1 MLCVPKAIASLC
13 AESMPYNLQDLQPRL
28 TKNFYVLTNHVVPPD
43 RIRGVWSLISNAWI
57 QKPTLAEFARMDDP
71 QLDID
76 LVMHIAHQQQY
87 WLNLKRQENDR
98 NRITWSRK
106 QYLDHGL
113 VYLTNSKNLNKVFT
127 AWRSQKEMP
136 KTPRQPTSNPNEKE
150 DKKRQKLKEEVI
162 KRLKT
167 AVQEEIETPQGADKR
182 PARKRTSANPR
193 DDTDSDSSV
202 QVTSRTIAAKARPK
216 VKTILPGA
224 DDPTNRT
231 RLSQLH
237 PNKHLL
243 IRGRPQTNS
252 RQYGDR

>member
-87 WLNLKRQENDR
+87 WLKRQENDG
-98 NRITWSRK
+98 NRIIWSRK
-106 QYLDHGL
+106 QYLDHVL
-113 VYLTNSKNLNKVFT
+113 EYLTNADNVNKVFA

-136 KTPRQPTSNPNEKE
+136 KTPKQFTSNPNERELNEPETPK
-150 DKKRQKLKEEVI
+150 KLKEEVI
-162 KRLKT
+162 KRF
-167 AVQEEIETPQGADKR
+167 
-182 PARKRTSANPR
+182 
-193 DDTDSDSSV
+193 
-202 QVTSRTIAAKARPK
+202 
-216 VKTILPGA
+216 
-224 DDPTNRT
+224 
-231 RLSQLH
+231 
-237 PNKHLL
+237 
-243 IRGRPQTNS
+243 
-252 RQYGDR
+252 